1 MKRLIFYLIV
11 LTAGF
16 SLFSRLKPE
25 QKIDP
30 SLSWFLEKQ
39 IQEDLEGKT
48 FNAKAIESSWDQ
60 LKDEP
65 LFLRCKV
72 IKKKLYIQAAKETKN
87 NARYWIV
94 RHALETFIK
103 AKQIT
108 SLDCIICLRDCFD
121 GIQNSVPIFTFSANK
136 KAINVALIPDCE
148 ALNPIDRRYLIQAI
162 QKASL
167 MHPWSSKKA
176 TIFWRGTPT
185 GEDETA
191 RITAR
196 SWINPRHQLV
206 QMSLNHPAW
215 INAEFTYTY
224 RASDYQKNEQGLPPV
239 SSPVYW
245 EKILPVSKPVHPKA
259 HLLYRYLIDIDG
271 YSSCFS
277 RTFWILL
284 SNSIL
289 LKQVTD
295 NRQWFYQGLEPYVHF
310 IPLESDLSNLEE
322 QYKWCLEREQECR
335 RISKEASQFALNYL
349 TYEKN
354 MGYLLRLLK
363 VYRSL
368 YGDEPNLT
376 EADESDK
383 AYYIKYTWHKLK
395 RYIKKW
401 THLPVASGCPA

>member
-1 MKRLIFYLIV
+1 MKRLIFCLIV

-16 SLFSRLKPE
+16 SLFSWLKPE
-25 QKIDP
+25 LKIDS

-39 IQEDLEGKT
+39 IQEDLQRKT
-48 FNAKAIESSWDQ
+48 FDAKAIESSWNR
-60 LKDEP
+60 LKDKP

-72 IKKKLYIQAAKETKN
+72 VQRRLYIQATKETKN

-121 GIQNSVPIFTFSANK
+121 GIQNSVPILAFSANK
-136 KAINVALIPDCE
+136 KSINVALIPDCE

-167 MHPWSSKKA
+167 MHPWPSKKA

-191 RITAR
+191 RITSR

-206 QMSLNHPAW
+206 QMSLNHPTW
-215 INAEFTYTY
+215 VDAEFTYTY
-224 RASDYQKNEQGLPPV
+224 RASDYQKNEQDLLPV
-239 SSPVYW
+239 SSPAYW
-245 EKILPVSKPVHPKA
+245 RNILPVSQPVHPKD

-271 YSSCFS
+271 YSTCFS

-284 SNSIL
+284 SNSVL
-289 LKQVTD
+289 LKQTT
-295 NRQWFYQGLEPYVHF
+295 NYKQWFYQGLKPYIHF
-310 IPLESDLSNLEE
+310 IPLKSDLSNLEE
-322 QYKWCLEREQECR
+322 QYKWCLEHEQECR
-335 RISKEASQFALNYL
+335 CISEEASQFALNYL
-349 TYEKN
+349 SYEKN
-354 MGYLLRLLK
+354 MGYLLRLLQ
-363 VYRSL
+363 VYSSL
-368 YGDEPNLT
+368 CASEPNLT
-376 EADESDK
+376 ETDERDR
-383 AYYIKYTWHKLK
+383 AYYLKYTWHKLK
-395 RYIKKW
+395 RYAKKW
-401 THLPVASGCPA
+401 THLPVASGCAA